1 MSALQT
7 IQRILYDQ
15 TWALLE
21 VPGSYVLANTKEGNR
36 LKLSDGKL
44 TPDKPQHQAA
54 DYPELALDYGD
65 FTYGGWTGPKVARY
79 AFKAGGQFPGV
90 PGELIQN
97 MALTVTFGDMR
108 SAVSDP
114 LVINIIDQL
123 DAGGP
128 GYGLVPDTLKYCQRG
143 DIRGSHA
150 YGRAAGQAS
159 TVGTRYVLTWP
170 ITVRWT
176 GAIPTR
182 TV

>member
-1 MSALQT
+1 MSLQT

-21 VPGSYVLANTKEGNR
+21 VAGSYVVLNTQPGNR
-36 LKLSDGKL
+36 LKLTKEGAL
-44 TPDKPQHQAA
+44 TPEKQQHQAA

-97 MALTVTFGDMR
+97 LALTVTFGDMR
-108 SAVSDP
+108 SATSDP
-114 LVINIIDQL
+114 LIINIIDQL

-128 GYGLVPDTLKYCQRG
+128 GYGLVPSVLKYCQRG

-150 YGRAAGQAS
+150 YGRAAGQPS
-159 TVGTRYVLTWP
+159 IVGTRYVLTWP
-170 ITVRWT
+170 VTARWT

>member
-1 MSALQT
+1 MSDLQT

-21 VPGSYVLANTKEGNR
+21 VQGGYVVENTKPGNR

-44 TPDKPQHQAA
+44 TPEKPQHQAA

-65 FTYGGWTGPKVARY
+65 FTYGGWTSPKTARY

-90 PGELIQN
+90 PGELIQTLQ
-97 MALTVTFGDMR
+97 LTVTFGDMR

-150 YGRAAGQAS
+150 YGRQAGQPS
-159 TVGTRYVLTWP
+159 TVATRYVLSWP
-170 ITVRWT
+170 ITARWT